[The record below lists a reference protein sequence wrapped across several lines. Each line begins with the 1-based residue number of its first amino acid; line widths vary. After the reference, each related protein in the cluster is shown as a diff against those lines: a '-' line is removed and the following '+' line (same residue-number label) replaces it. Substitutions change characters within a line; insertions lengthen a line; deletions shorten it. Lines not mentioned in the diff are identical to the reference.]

1 METDEINK
9 IEFKNS
15 LSEKNNFFLQ
25 LLDLKPEEMEEMFE
39 IMDENNDD
47 KIIFLD
53 IMNYFSQK

>member
-1 METDEINK
+1 MKLIKSNLK
-9 IEFKNS
+9 IVY
-15 LSEKNNFFLQ
+15 LEKNNFFLQ
-25 LLDLKPEEMEEMFE
+25 FLDLKPEEMEEMFE

>member
-1 METDEINK
+1 MKLIKSNLK
-9 IEFKNS
+9 IVY
-15 LSEKNNFFLQ
+15 LEKNNFFLQ